1 MSSALGYGNVTGRFF
16 ILEVAGCIGNLPPKA
31 PSSGGVLFLRRPEGA
46 LRRRAEPSFHS
57 CIIGGLAIAMAC
69 QPGKIRKRPGLAKV
83 EEDVGC
89 ARLHSCGRV
98 LFLFYGKDTI
108 ER

>member
-1 MSSALGYGNVTGRFF
+1 MHRNHSPPMPL
-16 ILEVAGCIGNLPPKA
+16 LPGTFDF
-31 PSSGGVLFLRRPEGA
+31 SGG
-46 LRRRAEPSFHS
+46 RRALSAAGR
-57 CIIGGLAIAMAC
+57 IIGGLAIAMAC